1 MFMTVLVALM
11 AGTASP
17 PPPPPPGP
25 EAAQVDHDGYR
36 GQDLWQAWLAWVRA
50 SALSERDATYA
61 AGLDRSGWRRVE
73 DGPRT
78 TRSTGYWNEGF
89 EASFVQLCEIS
100 TDRCEWVFR
109 SARLSAQPDALHDL
123 AVRTFDGPAIAED
136 LRERGISAQDLPGRD
151 AVAFPGLVALEPGLE
166 GMRQVQ
172 VVWEHDCPTVGDWR
186 NRLAAEPALPLGP
199 VAGAEPPRQVPPY
212 PIHVR
217 QIVEFPVDAFS
228 GADVTIR
235 IEGVRN
241 RAVADLWQAVTR
253 GIADCQ

>member
-36 GQDLWQAWLAWVRA
+36 GQDLWQAWSAWVRA

-109 SARLSAQPDALHDL
+109 SARLSAQPDAFHDL

-186 NRLAAEPALPLGP
+186 RRACIVTWPCCRCRASATSSALPDSRP
-199 VAGAEPPRQVPPY
+199 ADCRVAGR
-212 PIHVR
+212 
-217 QIVEFPVDAFS
+217 
-228 GADVTIR
+228 R
-235 IEGVRN
+235 IQWR
-241 RAVADLWQAVTR
+241 
-253 GIADCQ
+253 